1 MRYNRKK
8 YKESLEKR
16 AEMLLAYCVTDN
28 RNTELE
34 DGNEDEK
41 FVYRDSFT

>member
-1 MRYNRKK
+1 MRSNRSK
-8 YKESLEKR
+8 YKESLGKR
-16 AEMLLAYCVTDN
+16 AEMLLAYCIIDN